1 MMRFFA
7 ADKVVAARLS
17 DTGGS
22 ATFVLADEGG
32 AEVSVSLPAGQLDSL
47 AATAQSLAGRLA
59 EAAPAGQVPGGAIP
73 VERWAVRPEPDDE
86 HVVLAFRLAK
96 GVQIELRLT
105 RAAAQGFTRALSS
118 LLGRLTP
125 AAPSKS
131 RH

>member
-1 MMRFFA
+1 MRFFA

-17 DTGGS
+17 DTGES
-22 ATFVLADEGG
+22 ATFVLADEDG
-32 AEVSVSLPAGQLDSL
+32 AEVTVSLPARQLEPL

-59 EAAPAGQVPGGAIP
+59 EAAPPGPPPGAAIP

-86 HVVLAFRLAK
+86 HVVLSFRLAK
-96 GVQIELRLT
+96 AVQIELRLT
-105 RAAAQGFTRALSS
+105 RGAAQGFTRALSS

-131 RH
+131 HH